1 MATRN
6 PPQASSSQNLI
17 TRRRFVYS
25 SVLAAGALMIPIPA
39 GAARARYKSPNEKLN
54 IAVIGA
60 GGKGAGDTD
69 HCAELGENIVAL
81 CDVDEDTLNAR
92 RQKYPQ
98 AKPYRDYPK
107 ILDDIGRHI
116 DPVLLATPAHHH
128 A

>member
-6 PPQASSSQNLI
+6 SPQSPSQNLI

-25 SVLAAGALMIPIPA
+25 SALAAGAVTVPIPA
-39 GAARARYKSPNEKLN
+39 GAARARYRSPNEKLS

-69 HCAELGENIVAL
+69 HCAELGEDIVAL
-81 CDVDEDTLNAR
+81 CDVNENTLNGR
-92 RQKYPQ
+92 KQTYSQ
-98 AKPYRDYPK
+98 AKLFCADSTARAQ
-107 ILDDIGRHI
+107 LNFFRQ
-116 DPVLLATPAHHH
+116 TPSNH